1 MTATQDDMITEL
13 QNTIGALQVRLD
25 AALIQRN
32 SDYDERVRHQAA
44 TIDVLKAMSAS
55 PSDTEAAFDLIVHRA
70 AELCDGSGA
79 GLLEFDGELVHYRS
93 SYGLDRLQPK
103 LTLSLSMP
111 RTRSSIAC
119 RAILDKQIIHIDDMD
134 AEPGILQAARN
145 LGIKSILRSR

>member
-32 SDYDERVRHQAA
+32 NDYDERIKHQAA

-55 PSDTEAAFDLIVHRA
+55 PGDTEAVFDLIVHRA

-93 SYGLDRLQPK
+93 STASIRLQPK
-103 LTLSLSMP
+103 LTLLSFRCPRRAVRSLAGRSWTSKSFTFAIWTPNLAYSRP
-111 RTRSSIAC
+111 RATS
-119 RAILDKQIIHIDDMD
+119 
-134 AEPGILQAARN
+134 G
-145 LGIKSILRSR
+145 